1 MSKPLLTFVLIVIV
15 LIGIMLI
22 GIQWSDDVK
31 FNSFIN

>member
-22 GIQWSDDVK
+22 GIQRSDDVK

>member
-1 MSKPLLTFVLIVIV
+1 MSKPLLTVVLIGIV

>member
-1 MSKPLLTFVLIVIV
+1 MSKQLLAFVLTGVV

>member
-1 MSKPLLTFVLIVIV
+1 MSKPLLTFVLIVIL

>member
-1 MSKPLLTFVLIVIV
+1 MSKPLLAFVLIDIV

-22 GIQWSDDVK
+22 GIQCNDDVK

>member
-1 MSKPLLTFVLIVIV
+1 MSKQLLAFVLIGVV

>member
-1 MSKPLLTFVLIVIV
+1 MSKQLLAFVLIGIV
-15 LIGIMLI
+15 LIGITLI

>member
-1 MSKPLLTFVLIVIV
+1 MSKPLLTFVLIGFV

>member
-15 LIGIMLI
+15 LIVIMLI

>member
-1 MSKPLLTFVLIVIV
+1 MSKPLLTFVLIGIV

>member
-1 MSKPLLTFVLIVIV
+1 MSKQLLAFVLIGIV